1 MNRATTV
8 TVLVGQN
15 ALLREGLARIL
26 SPAGFRILASA
37 SSVDYLIP
45 NSLPQ
50 QQPILLIIDVGDD
63 FDIAFAQMKSFKQ
76 RYPAGRVAMLAH
88 QRQLRTMMSAFRL
101 GANAYLAKAAT
112 CDTFIK
118 TLELV
123 MLGVTFLPPE
133 ILSFICHQQDRSRAA
148 SHSGHAAHHI
158 NAPDDKDGDAGS
170 MIGTKGETNE
180 LVPRDMASL
189 TPLSTPQQS
198 ILRCLMQGDSNKSI
212 ARKLAISEAT
222 AKVHVKSILRK
233 IRVHNRTQAAIWA
246 ISAAPLMSANDDVSP
261 EQVTEAAAAPA
272 RCASR
277 PSVRGAKLLDLAHT
291 VPDRSP
297 RD

>member
-1 MNRATTV
+1 MNRATTD

-26 SPAGFRILASA
+26 SPAGFRIFASA

-76 RYPAGRVAMLAH
+76 WYPAGRVAMLAH
-88 QRQLRTMMSAFRL
+88 QRQLHTMMSAFRL
-101 GANAYLAKAAT
+101 GANAYLAKAAP

-133 ILSFICHQQDRSRAA
+133 ILCFICHQQDRSHAA
-148 SHSGHAAHHI
+148 SHHGHAAHHI
-158 NAPDDKDGDAGS
+158 NASDDKDGDAGE
-170 MIGTKGETNE
+170 MIVTKGETNE

-189 TPLSTPQQS
+189 TPLSTRQQS
-198 ILRCLMQGDSNKSI
+198 ILRCLIQGIPTK
-212 ARKLAISEAT
+212 A
-222 AKVHVKSILRK
+222 
-233 IRVHNRTQAAIWA
+233 
-246 ISAAPLMSANDDVSP
+246 
-261 EQVTEAAAAPA
+261 
-272 RCASR
+272 
-277 PSVRGAKLLDLAHT
+277 
-291 VPDRSP
+291 
-297 RD
+297 

>member
-1 MNRATTV
+1 MNRATTD

-26 SPAGFRILASA
+26 SPAGFRIFASV

-45 NSLPQ
+45 NSSPQ

-63 FDIAFAQMKSFKQ
+63 FDTAFAQMKSFKQ

-112 CDTFIK
+112 CDIFIK

-148 SHSGHAAHHI
+148 GHNGHAAHHM
-158 NAPDDKDGDAGS
+158 NVLDDKDGDAAE

-189 TPLSTPQQS
+189 TPLSTRQQS
-198 ILRCLMQGDSNKSI
+198 ILRCLIQGDSNKSI

-246 ISAAPLMSANDDVSP
+246 MTAAPLMLAKDDISP
-261 EQVTEAAAAPA
+261 GQVTEAAATPAGKRDSFCQLAP
-272 RCASR
+272 
-277 PSVRGAKLLDLAHT
+277 
-291 VPDRSP
+291 
-297 RD
+297 

>member
-1 MNRATTV
+1 
-8 TVLVGQN
+8 
-15 ALLREGLARIL
+15 
-26 SPAGFRILASA
+26 
-37 SSVDYLIP
+37 
-45 NSLPQ
+45 
-50 QQPILLIIDVGDD
+50 
-63 FDIAFAQMKSFKQ
+63 
-76 RYPAGRVAMLAH
+76 MLAH

-123 MLGVTFLPPE
+123 MLGETFLPPE

-148 SHSGHAAHHI
+148 SHSGRAVHPL
-158 NAPDDKDGDAGS
+158 NAPDDKDGDAGE

-198 ILRCLMQGDSNKSI
+198 ILRCLIQGDSNKSI

-222 AKVHVKSILRK
+222 AKVHVKSILRENSGPQSHAGRYLGDK
-233 IRVHNRTQAAIWA
+233 CS
-246 ISAAPLMSANDDVSP
+246 SAHVGKRRHSTRAGYGSRCRASP
-261 EQVTEAAAAPA
+261 ETRLFRPAGELRSRGFPARQVHRPRLREQASLLLKGMAGRKLRFQKAAAAGETSNRGCRVGFQPIPRLGA
-272 RCASR
+272 YT
-277 PSVRGAKLLDLAHT
+277 SVSGPKAPGRIFRKVLRR
-291 VPDRSP
+291 VS
-297 RD
+297 

>member
-1 MNRATTV
+1 MNRATTD

-26 SPAGFRILASA
+26 GPAGFRIFASA

-63 FDIAFAQMKSFKQ
+63 FDIAFAQVKSFKQ

-112 CDTFIK
+112 CDTLIK
-118 TLELV
+118 TLELI

-148 SHSGHAAHHI
+148 SDSGHAAHHI
-158 NAPDDKDGDAGS
+158 NAPDDKDGDAGE

-198 ILRCLMQGDSNKSI
+198 ILRCLIQGDSNKSI

-246 ISAAPLMSANDDVSP
+246 ISAAPLMSANDDISP

-272 RCASR
+272 RKRASF
-277 PSVRGAKLLDLAHT
+277 GQLA
-291 VPDRSP
+291 S
-297 RD
+297 

>member
-1 MNRATTV
+1 MNRATTD

-26 SPAGFRILASA
+26 SPAGFRIFASA

-101 GANAYLAKAAT
+101 GATAYLAKAAT
-112 CDTFIK
+112 RETFIK
-118 TLELV
+118 SLELV

-158 NAPDDKDGDAGS
+158 NAPDDKDGDAGE
-170 MIGTKGETNE
+170 MIGTTVETNE
-180 LVPRDMASL
+180 LVPHDMASL
-189 TPLSTPQQS
+189 TPLSTRQQS
-198 ILRCLMQGDSNKSI
+198 ILRCLIQGDPTK
-212 ARKLAISEAT
+212 E
-222 AKVHVKSILRK
+222 
-233 IRVHNRTQAAIWA
+233 
-246 ISAAPLMSANDDVSP
+246 
-261 EQVTEAAAAPA
+261 
-272 RCASR
+272 
-277 PSVRGAKLLDLAHT
+277 
-291 VPDRSP
+291 
-297 RD
+297 